1 MTNDEYTELLR
12 RAREVNARTD
22 KAIDHLYIVQLVNNA
37 RRNGRIE
44 ADHLA

>member
-1 MTNDEYTELLR
+1 MTNEEYAELLR
-12 RAREVNARTD
+12 RARKVNDQVDSSINRLQIA
-22 KAIDHLYIVQLVNNA
+22 QLVNNA